1 MGSILYGI
9 ASKLKWKLL
18 IATIPVIFILIL
30 GLFVAIVA
38 AVSIPHASSSETTAS
53 TTSGAM
59 YIPGQVTNLPISKM
73 GLAFIEQ
80 WEGAY
85 SNWYDDGYGNM
96 TIGYGHTGPLP
107 AGFTSP
113 LTTGPGGTAEQL
125 LIQDLS
131 SGGYC
136 SSVQKE
142 FHGIVL
148 NQNQMDALISLAY
161 NIGGNA
167 WNSLSLTQA
176 VKTGAPPN
184 VITTDFEKISY
195 AGTTY
200 SPGLYRRRVAEALLY
215 TQGSYTY
222 P

>member
-1 MGSILYGI
+1 MGSVLHGI

-18 IATIPVIFILIL
+18 IAAAPVLLISAL
-30 GLFVAIVA
+30 GVLVVLVA
-38 AVSIPHASSSETTAS
+38 AVSIQHASSSESTAS
-53 TTSGAM
+53 TTSSAA

-73 GLAFIEQ
+73 GLVFIEQ

-107 AGFTSP
+107 TGFTSP

-142 FHGIVL
+142 FQGVAL

-176 VKTGAPPN
+176 VKTGAPPDI
-184 VITTDFEKISY
+184 ITADFEKICY

-215 TQGSYTY
+215 TQGTYTY